1 MTNVW
6 PRTTQGWM
14 AVLAVTAAAALASF
28 DRAIITL
35 AGGPLRRD
43 WGVTDAEFGVLSGF
57 AFAIPMALLAIPVG
71 RLADRVSRKLVLL
84 CGVSVWSLMTALS
97 GAAGSLGVLLVARVG
112 VGGGEAVMSP
122 TAGPILADY
131 FPPERRSRAT
141 SVYFLRA
148 HFGQAAAFVFGGA
161 LLFRLDRLPPRT
173 LPLVGTVQGWQ
184 LLFPIAGAAGLIV
197 LVLAAIMREPARREL
212 MRSVQGT
219 ERWTKRAVVE
229 YVAARA
235 GAFAVLL
242 GVPAL
247 LAIGFTPLLVFLPT
261 LLQRAHGLSVDRA
274 GALIGAVGLPMAIVG
289 TLLAGVLGDRVVRRA
304 TRGGHARLLAWATA
318 LAAPF
323 MVAVPLAANGNMA
336 VAALAAGLIFHS
348 IGLAVPAMAVQA
360 IVPNE
365 MRGQLVGAIAM
376 LTGLVGW
383 GIGPALAGWLSDTIG
398 SLPLAL
404 ALVLGIAYP
413 SAGLIAFSGLGAY
426 DRAAGAAVE
435 SRGLARSLSASA

>member
-6 PRTTQGWM
+6 PRATQGWM
-14 AVLAVTAAAALASF
+14 AVLAVTAASALASF

-71 RLADRVSRKLVLL
+71 RLADRVSRKLVLF
-84 CGVSVWSLMTALS
+84 CGVAVWSLMTGLS
-97 GAAGSLGVLLVARVG
+97 GIAGSLGALLVARVG
-112 VGGGEAVMSP
+112 VGAGEAVMSP
-122 TAGPILADY
+122 TAVPILADY

-141 SVYFLRA
+141 SVYFLGT
-148 HFGQAAAFVFGGA
+148 HFGQAAAFVVGGA

-173 LPLVGTVQGWQ
+173 LPFVGMVHGWQ
-184 LLFPIAGAAGLIV
+184 LLFPIAGAAGVIV
-197 LVLAAIMREPARREL
+197 LALAALMREPARREL
-212 MRSVQGT
+212 MRSA
-219 ERWTKRAVVE
+219 ERNEGWTTRAALE
-229 YVAARA
+229 YVRARA

-261 LLQRAHGLSVDRA
+261 LLQRSHGLSVDRA

-289 TLLAGVLGDRVVRRA
+289 TLLAGVLGDRVIRRA

-323 MVAVPLAANGNMA
+323 MVAVPLAANGNLA

-348 IGLAVPAMAVQA
+348 IGLAVPAMAVQSIA
-360 IVPNE
+360 PNQ

-376 LTGLVGW
+376 LTGVLGW
-383 GIGPALAGWLSDTIG
+383 GIGPALAGWVSDTVG

-404 ALVLGIAYP
+404 ALVLGVAYP
-413 SAGLIAFSGLGAY
+413 SAALIAFSGLGAY
-426 DRAAGAAVE
+426 DRAAGAGAL
-435 SRGLARSLSASA
+435 SRPLSASA